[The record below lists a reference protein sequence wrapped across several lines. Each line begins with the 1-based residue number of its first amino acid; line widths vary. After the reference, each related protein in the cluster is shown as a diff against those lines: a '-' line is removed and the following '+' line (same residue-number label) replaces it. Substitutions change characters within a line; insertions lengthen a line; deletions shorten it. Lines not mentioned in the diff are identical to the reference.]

1 MPPPFVAGVPYLDVF
16 RWGLCSIDLLMWG
29 IPSFW
34 CGYVGVVMGVV
45 TWGPNSVY
53 FGYLGGLVGVFGWL
67 SVGVCDAG

>member
-1 MPPPFVAGVPYLDVF
+1 MPPPFVAGIPYLDVF
-16 RWGLCSIDLLMWG
+16 SWGLCSIDLLMLG

-34 CGYVGVVMGVV
+34 CVYVGVGMGVV